1 MGKKSRR
8 NRSEKPQRVRIKFVA
23 RPFADLPQEAELVAM
38 REILPA
44 AMLPAKTSSAYGEE
58 EFFFVTQLPKL
69 AAAMRRSDGKLLIAL
84 QTVMQSGNAALD
96 LADRLRHGLALA
108 AGASYQQSQQPTPG
122 IELSEM
128 LDLEFPGQLEIVDDF
143 HYCFTDAE
151 LQKPEIEMALQQG
164 KESVVPMEEV
174 PGVPRAYLAK
184 MQKEFLRWVRPE
196 EEEAVLAGL
205 ARLQQKRQLEFA
217 GGRFLGAFRALGLL
231 IPVFEIAAGQDIE
244 ETAKAVQDFAPIL
257 SAAIASDEPLND
269 AEKRAKAGI
278 ISRQVTLR

>member
-69 AAAMRRSDGKLLIAL
+69 AAAMRRSDGKLLVAL

-96 LADRLRHGLALA
+96 LADRLRHGLALEA
-108 AGASYQQSQQPTPG
+108 SASYQQSQQPTPG

-151 LQKPEIEMALQQG
+151 LQKPEIEMALQQS

-196 EEEAVLAGL
+196 EEEVVLAGL

-231 IPVFEIAAGQDIE
+231 IPVFEIAAGQDIA

-257 SAAIASDEPLND
+257 SAAIASDEPLSD